1 MSSASSANPWLPA
14 AERPEPDR
22 PRAGEEVRA
31 RRWASGAEVR
41 VRDGRAL
48 GTFGAPGGGLWVVGA
63 HGGAGAS
70 VLACLLGAE
79 DAGVAWPVPG
89 AGDEEVRVLVAART
103 SAHGIEAAQDAAVQW
118 ASGALEGVDLVGVV
132 WVADAPG
139 RLPRE
144 LRRLVALVSGAFP
157 MSVSVPWVGAWRTA
171 AVVDAAAAPKDVRR
185 ALSRCRLP
193 ERKSSP

>member
-1 MSSASSANPWLPA
+1 M
-14 AERPEPDR
+14 
-22 PRAGEEVRA
+22 
-31 RRWASGAEVR
+31 
-41 VRDGRAL
+41 
-48 GTFGAPGGGLWVVGA
+48 VGA

-70 VLACLLGAE
+70 VLAGLLGVE
-79 DAGVAWPVPG
+79 DAGVAWPAPR

-103 SAHGIEAAQDAAVQW
+103 SAYGIEAAQDAAVQW
-118 ASGALEGVDLVGVV
+118 ASGALGGVDLVGVV

-144 LRRLVALVSGAFP
+144 LRRRVALVSGAFP

-171 AVVDAAAAPKDVRR
+171 AVVDAAAVPKDVRR
-185 ALSRCRLP
+185 ALSRCRLA